1 MAILRIENGLI
12 MDEAVGGIPIERRIV
27 EPGTEAHCV
36 RTLAGLSGPVG
47 VTVHNTGNATP
58 TADARAHAGYLQN
71 VENDGMYFVGA
82 HLFVD
87 AERIVQTLPLNEVSW
102 HAGDGYGDGN
112 MATVSVEI
120 CETSPYERCEA
131 NAMVLIAA
139 LLETYGLSDLFTHQM
154 WSGKYCPH
162 LILDREHGWAEFVA
176 GVSRIRAAEQMP
188 AMAAPVV
195 DNVASSWAQ
204 EAVDWALAN
213 RFLVGGEGGRSQ
225 TPRAGDARR
234 GVGLPAQDLWRGGA
248 GE

>member
-1 MAILRIENGLI
+1 M
-12 MDEAVGGIPIERRIV
+12 
-27 EPGTEAHCV
+27 
-36 RTLAGLSGPVG
+36 
-47 VTVHNTGNATP
+47 
-58 TADARAHAGYLQN
+58 
-71 VENDGMYFVGA
+71 ENDGMYFVGA

-213 RFLVGGEGGRSQ
+213 RFLVGGEGGDLRLHAPATREEVLVFLHRICGKGAQ
-225 TPRAGDARR
+225 ANDA
-234 GVGLPAQDLWRGGA
+234 
-248 GE
+248 